1 MTLLP
6 KRKNRDEEREDLFP
20 ELSGPFFRDFW
31 RGLDLL
37 PWQEGHLT
45 PSIDVAETDNGIV
58 VTAELPGVR
67 PDEVE
72 VTVEGDMLSIHGEKR
87 EEKEEKRKG
96 VHRVERRY
104 GSFARTIHLPSS
116 VDPEQVKA
124 HSKHGVLT
132 IEIPKREDS
141 KPKKI
146 QVNVK

>member
-1 MTLLP
+1 MALLP
-6 KRKNRDEEREDLFP
+6 TRKNRDEEREGLFP
-20 ELSGPFFRDFW
+20 ELGDSLFRDFW

-45 PSIDVAETDNGIV
+45 PSIDVAETDNAIV
-58 VTAELPGVR
+58 VTAELPGVK
-67 PDEVE
+67 PDQVE
-72 VTVEGDMLSIHGEKR
+72 VTVEGDMLSIKGQKK

-96 VHRVERRY
+96 LYRVERRY

-116 VDPEQVKA
+116 VDPEKVKA
-124 HSKHGVLT
+124 HSRDGILT

-146 QVNVK
+146 QINVK